1 MQRITSQ
8 NIVHE
13 LHFVTSRSSG
23 PGGQHINKTNSR
35 VTLRWNVANSTAL
48 THEQRLLIIQ
58 KLARYISHDGD
69 LVLHAQTS
77 RSQLQNKSQVIQKLD
92 TLLQKA
98 FAVKKKRMAT
108 RPTSA
113 SRLKRLEGKK
123 RKAEKKQWRKKLY

>member
-48 THEQRLLIIQ
+48 THEQRLLSIQ